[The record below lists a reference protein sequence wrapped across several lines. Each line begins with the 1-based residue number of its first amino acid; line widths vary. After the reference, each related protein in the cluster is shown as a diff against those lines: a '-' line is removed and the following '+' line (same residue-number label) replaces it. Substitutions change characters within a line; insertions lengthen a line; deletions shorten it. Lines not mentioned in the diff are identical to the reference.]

1 MKFLGL
7 ISKRQRLVGLMVGEE
22 LFFLHS
28 NYYNS
33 LTSWIMKKALKQYDL
48 LLCKGQMQAD
58 LAKSL
63 LGNKCPSLFPILNG
77 LPAHKFKVFASI
89 QPQINSHNLVLL
101 ANGPSGFRTWYKG
114 LDFMIRIVDELYAD
128 YPDISF
134 TIVGDWEQREVDNLK
149 SNLSISKSGRLI
161 FLPPTN
167 DIQEIGHIFSTCSA
181 FFLMSRGDC
190 FPNATMEAM
199 AAGLI
204 PIISEWTGTKEIVR
218 MVDERLILPLD
229 KSTVVNRLKWFFE
242 LSSEKREEL
251 SIKSRN
257 VISSYTEENAIRLF
271 NRGLESII
279 L

>member
-1 MKFLGL
+1 
-7 ISKRQRLVGLMVGEE
+7 MVGEE

-28 NYYNS
+28 NYYS
-33 LTSWIMKKALKQYDL
+33 GSTSWIMKKALKQYDL

-58 LAKSL
+58 LAKSV
-63 LGNKCPSLFPILNG
+63 LGNRCPNLFTILNG
-77 LPAHKFKVFASI
+77 LPTYKLKFFSNV
-89 QPQINSHNLVLL
+89 QPKINSHNLVLL
-101 ANGPSGFRTWYKG
+101 ANGPGGFRTWYKG
-114 LDFMIRIVDELYAD
+114 LDFMVRVVDELYTD

-134 TIVGDWEQREVDNLK
+134 TIVGDWEQTEVDNLK
-149 SNLSISKSGRLI
+149 SNLSISEAGRLI

-167 DIQEIGHIFSTCSA
+167 DIQEIGHIFSTCSV

-218 MVDERLILPLD
+218 MVDKRLVLPLD
-229 KSTVVNRLKWFFE
+229 KSTVIDGLKWFFE
-242 LSSEKREEL
+242 LLSEERVEL
-251 SIKSRN
+251 SARSRS

-271 NRGLESII
+271 NQGLESSI